1 MTLVLTIDFSPTLAI
16 LMVIIIATRLMAD
29 IIFTGWLETLKKVK
43 KSELGLKFKYFTN
56 DLKIKEN
63 LKKII
68 FFLSFF
74 FN

>member
-43 KSELGLKFKYFTN
+43 KSELGLKFKYFAN
-56 DLKIKEN
+56 DLKMKEN

-68 FFLSFF
+68 FFLSFL